1 MTSGLFKGDDA
12 FEAFQTTRAA
22 AFTALIE
29 ELVPAIADPAKADF
43 ARALGHA
50 KVVLGKDELHFSR
63 LFKVS
68 RPTVNR
74 WLRGVT
80 SPHPLLQKAVYETLL
95 TETKQALRKFGQPT
109 SAAH

>member
-1 MTSGLFKGDDA
+1 MTCELFKGDA
-12 FEAFQTTRAA
+12 FEAFQSTRTA

-43 ARALGHA
+43 ARVFGHA
-50 KVVLGKDELHFSR
+50 KMVLGKDELHLSR

-80 SPHPLLQKAVYETLL
+80 SPHPLLQKAVYETLFA
-95 TETKQALRKFGQPT
+95 ETKQALRKFGQT
-109 SAAH
+109 EIVAH